1 MSGATLPVQMGEM
14 VGESAELRSLYHR
27 LSNELGVILAHAE
40 LLEVRAPDATSRGRA
55 AQVVT
60 SVLDAMGTVREL
72 RDRVR
77 LERSTAGQS
86 LSVSR

>member
-1 MSGATLPVQMGEM
+1 MNGPAVAAALGEA
-14 VGESAELRSLYHR
+14 VSESAELRSLYHR

-40 LLEVRAPDATSRGRA
+40 LLEVRAADSTSRGRA

-72 RDRVR
+72 RGRVR
-77 LERSTAGQS
+77 LERSSAPGSCAT
-86 LSVSR
+86 L